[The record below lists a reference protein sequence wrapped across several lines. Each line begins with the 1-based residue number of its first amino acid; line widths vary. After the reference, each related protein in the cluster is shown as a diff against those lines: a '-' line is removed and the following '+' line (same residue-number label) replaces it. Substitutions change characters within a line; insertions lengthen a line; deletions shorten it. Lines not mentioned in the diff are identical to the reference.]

1 MKKIALASL
10 LILPVI
16 SLSAVTV
23 SAHENET
30 ESGRRFQ
37 YSRWSKARSLWRQKG
52 GVLGI
57 KDWKITDKNC
67 VAVQNR
73 IAKKAESLAKA
84 QTEKQEKYE
93 RIVARLESVIAKAND
108 QGLDTTKLQEDVEIL
123 NEKVQLYAVQA
134 ALLNS
139 KLAEATDVDCDSDEG
154 PDQLQVILQ
163 EARTQLKAVR
173 EASKDVHRFI
183 RETVISDLRELKSQ
197 IVDTSNEEEST
208 ESE

>member
-1 MKKIALASL
+1 MATAASTRQGFGA
-10 LILPVI
+10 IPP
-16 SLSAVTV
+16 SA
-23 SAHENET
+23 
-30 ESGRRFQ
+30 
-37 YSRWSKARSLWRQKG
+37 SRASTIRPSSSRSP
-52 GVLGI
+52 
-57 KDWKITDKNC
+57 T
-67 VAVQNR
+67 A
-73 IAKKAESLAKA
+73 AE
-84 QTEKQEKYE
+84 
-93 RIVARLESVIAKAND
+93 VIAKAND